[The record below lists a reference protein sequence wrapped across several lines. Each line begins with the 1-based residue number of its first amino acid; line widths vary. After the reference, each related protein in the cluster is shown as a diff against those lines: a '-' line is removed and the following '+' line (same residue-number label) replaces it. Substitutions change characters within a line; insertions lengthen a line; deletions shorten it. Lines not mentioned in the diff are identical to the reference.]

1 MKAITDVE
9 VKLVGTDGNAFSL
22 LGKVSGA
29 LRRAG
34 YKKEAKSFLKE
45 ATEGDYTHLL
55 ATCAK
60 YVVVS

>member
-1 MKAITDVE
+1 MKTITNVE
-9 VKLVGTDGNAFSL
+9 VKLAGTDGNAFSI

-29 LRRAG
+29 LKRAG
-34 YKKEAKSFLKE
+34 YKKEAEEFLTE
-45 ATEGDYTHLL
+45 ATKGDYDHLL